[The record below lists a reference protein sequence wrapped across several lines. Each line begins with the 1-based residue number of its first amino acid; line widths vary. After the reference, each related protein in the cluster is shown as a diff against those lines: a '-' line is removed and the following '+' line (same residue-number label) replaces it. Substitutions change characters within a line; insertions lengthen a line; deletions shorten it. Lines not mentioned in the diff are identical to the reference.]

1 VHLTVCINGRGFHPG
16 GWQATA
22 LADDLDHT
30 HLRELTAVAER
41 AGIAAAFFGIPSF
54 EGGVPL
60 AQPDALPLVAS
71 LIAHTHAIGLGAAYR
86 LDRAEPFNI
95 ARSLATLDR
104 LALGRTAWIVELAPG
119 ARANRAREAECIEV
133 ARKLWDS
140 WEDEAFVVDKARGLV
155 ADPHKVHRID
165 HAGTYFSVRG
175 PLNGPRPTQGY
186 PVTVLIDPRDDE
198 GRRLV
203 AGVADFLLVAGE
215 DADAAYEI
223 RRSVRSLASAAG
235 RNPDALKVLVNV
247 MPVLAPTEAGARKA
261 AASLGKVAIA
271 GRPLTCVG
279 TPERLAETLA
289 DLHAREC
296 CDGFNIIPAR
306 VPDDLRLLVD
316 GTLPA
321 LRQRGLAP
329 PYRDGGTLR
338 DRLGLV
344 HPRSR
349 YAHA

>member
-16 GWQATA
+16 GWRAGA
-22 LADDLDHT
+22 LADDLDHAR
-30 HLRELTAVAER
+30 LRELTALAE
-41 AGIAAAFFGIPSF
+41 AGGFAAAFFGIRSF
-54 EGGVPL
+54 EGVSL

-71 LIAHTHAIGLGAAYR
+71 LIAHTSAIGLGAAYR

-104 LALGRTAWIVELAPG
+104 LALGRTAWLIELAPA

-186 PVTVLIDPRDDE
+186 PVTVLIDPGDDD
-198 GRRLV
+198 GRKV
-203 AGVADFLLVAGE
+203 AAGVADLLLVAG
-215 DADAAYEI
+215 ADAEAAREI
-223 RRSVRSLASAAG
+223 RRSVRSLAAAAG
-235 RNPDALKVLVNV
+235 RDPDGVKVLTNV
-247 MPVLAPTEAGARKA
+247 MPVLAPTEEEARGA
-261 AASLGKVAIA
+261 AAALGEAAIA
-271 GRPLTCVG
+271 GRPLTFVG
-279 TPERLAETLA
+279 TPERLAAQLA
-289 DLHAREC
+289 DLHGHGC

-306 VPDDLRLLVD
+306 LPNELRLLVD
-316 GTLPA
+316 RTLPA
-321 LRQRGLAP
+321 LRQSGRVPLH
-329 PYRDGGTLR
+329 RNGGTLR

-349 YAHA
+349 YEPA